1 MARNANLNF
10 SCESINQNVASFLWH
25 STIYINFVIV
35 KTLSFYSVI
44 VFSQW
49 NCLLY
54 FLVYNMFIVKLDKM
68 FYGLND
74 VNSTKEIWNVVV
86 RVVRLWCMQ
95 DFTKQKNIV
104 FNGDNATRPISNFF
118 IKVSILTYI
127 ILYVLHLNILW
138 FCIF

>member
-1 MARNANLNF
+1 
-10 SCESINQNVASFLWH
+10 
-25 STIYINFVIV
+25 
-35 KTLSFYSVI
+35 
-44 VFSQW
+44 
-49 NCLLY
+49 
-54 FLVYNMFIVKLDKM
+54 MFIVKLDKM